1 VNIALLNPPYPV
13 KVVREGRCQHETA
26 IWDSIYPPL
35 SLATLA
41 AFLRDAHR
49 VVLLD
54 AIAEGKSEAA
64 VLSEL
69 TSFRPDLV
77 IASIS
82 TPTVSGDM
90 EVMRKVKA
98 ATGARTAVFG
108 VHATYFAAELVRE
121 PYLDFA
127 FLGDPEHAAMHLASG
142 ATGPVPGA
150 AFLENGRPVVVPAP
164 RGRELRFRVPAWDL
178 VDLRRYRIPIKGK
191 SYVLVST
198 ARGCPFNCSFCVVPF
213 YYGRKVRYREV
224 DEVMEELRAVSRM
237 VDEVFFHTDLFTF
250 RKDYVLRLCRAME
263 RENLGL
269 NWICNSRVDT
279 FDLETA
285 LAMRR
290 AGCWMVSF
298 GVESGSQDI
307 LDRCDKKIT
316 LEQSRAAVSAA
327 REAGLITI
335 GHFVLG
341 FPGETRDTL
350 RRTVRFSRSLDP
362 DFAEFYIAT
371 PFPGSRL
378 YEDMKDRL
386 REDWRNVRYDFD
398 PYHYDFDLPGVRRR
412 AYLGFYLRPRKML
425 RYIRLFGLKK
435 ILSMGLS
442 AARFLH
448 SFLARK

>member
-1 VNIALLNPPYPV
+1 MKIALLNPPFPY

-41 AFLRDAHR
+41 AFLRDGHE
-49 VVLLD
+49 VILLD
-54 AIAEGKSEAA
+54 AIAEEKSSPA

-69 TSFRPDLV
+69 GAFRPDLV

-82 TPTVSGDM
+82 TPTVAGDM
-90 EVMRKVKA
+90 EVMRQVKER
-98 ATGARTAVFG
+98 TGARTAVFG

-121 PYLDFA
+121 PYLDYA
-127 FLGDPEHAAMHLASG
+127 FLGDPEYAALHLASG
-142 ATGPVPGA
+142 ARGPVPGA
-150 AFLENGRPVVVPAP
+150 ACLENGRPVSVPAP
-164 RGRELRFRVPAWDL
+164 RDKELHFRVPAWDM
-178 VDLRRYRIPIKGK
+178 VDLRRYKIPIKGK

-224 DEVMEELRAVSRM
+224 DEVMEELRAVSRH

-250 RKDYVLRLCRAME
+250 RKDYVLRLCEAMS

-279 FDLETA
+279 FDRETA
-285 LAMRR
+285 RAMRR
-290 AGCWMVSF
+290 SGCWMVSF
-298 GVESGSQDI
+298 GIESGSQEI
-307 LDRCDKKIT
+307 LDRCEKKIT
-316 LEQSRAAVSAA
+316 LEQSRSAVAAA
-327 REAGLITI
+327 REEGLISI

-350 RRTVRFSRSLDP
+350 RRTVRFSRRLDP

-386 REDWRNVRYDFD
+386 QEDWRNVRYDFD
-398 PYHYDFDLPGVRRR
+398 PYHYDFNLPGIRRW
-412 AYLGFYLRPRKML
+412 AYLGFYLRPLKML
-425 RYIRLFGLKK
+425 SYIRLFGLNK
-435 ILSMGLS
+435 ILGMARS
-442 AARFLH
+442 AARFLY
-448 SFLARK
+448 SFLVRK

>member
-1 VNIALLNPPYPV
+1 MNIALLNPPYPV

-41 AFLRDAHR
+41 AFLRDGHR

-69 TSFRPDLV
+69 TAFRPDLV

-90 EVMRKVKA
+90 EIMRKVKA

-108 VHATYFAAELVRE
+108 VHAAYFAADLVRE

-127 FLGDPEHAAMHLASG
+127 FLGDPEFAALHLASG
-142 ATGPVPGA
+142 SPGPVPGA
-150 AFLENGRPVVVPAP
+150 ATLENGRPVVVPP
-164 RGRELRFRVPAWDL
+164 PPGRELRFRVPAWDL
-178 VDLRRYRIPIKGK
+178 VDLGRYRIPIKGK

-250 RKDYVLRLCRAME
+250 RKDYVLRLSRAME

-285 LAMRR
+285 RAMRR

-316 LEQSRAAVSAA
+316 LEQSRAAVAAA

-378 YEDMKDRL
+378 YEDMKDSL

-398 PYHYDFDLPGVRRR
+398 PYHYDFNLPAVRRR

-425 RYIRLFGLKK
+425 RYVRLFGLKK

-442 AARFLH
+442 AARFLY
-448 SFLARK
+448 SFLAR